1 MKRRDGLG
9 MDAARKERLVVL
21 MTAMAAGDRAA
32 IFTVLEEFGGELA
45 AAVRRASSHLR
56 VELSAQDVRDLAMDL
71 ALVLYD
77 LAASW
82 DPAGGA
88 LPWVW
93 AERRVGALV
102 TGFVGQHAD
111 ELDEAAI
118 ARIAQVDR
126 PEAGLDDREVLNALA
141 ALSPACRLFVDALER
156 VASPRNF
163 NVVLSFR
170 LQRVLGDPSPAVTV
184 GHQYDLRP
192 DAVRQIVHRARL
204 ALRRLAH
211 SDPKFDGLRD
221 LGWLG

>member
-1 MKRRDGLG
+1 

-21 MTAMAAGDRAA
+21 MRAMAAGDRAA
-32 IFTVLEEFGGELA
+32 VFTVLEEFGGELA
-45 AAVRRASSHLR
+45 AAVRRAATHLR

-71 ALVLYD
+71 AVVIYD
-77 LAASW
+77 LSASW

-102 TGFVGQHAD
+102 TAFVGQHAD
-111 ELDEAAI
+111 ELDEAAM
-118 ARIAQVDR
+118 ARI
-126 PEAGLDDREVLNALA
+126 PEVEPASSGLDEAEVLAALA

-163 NVVLSFR
+163 SVVLSFR
-170 LQRVLGDPSPAVTV
+170 LQRVMGDPSPAVTV

-192 DAVRQIVHRARL
+192 DAVRQIVHRARA